1 MIKQHMYFVS
11 NMIRSLHEADRGG
24 WKGGRGEGGGEEHQ
38 LRTAS
43 FPVYANM
50 SMNMDSSVDMGDG
63 ESDYDILRL

>member
-1 MIKQHMYFVS
+1 M
-11 NMIRSLHEADRGG
+11 EG
-24 WKGGRGEGGGEEHQ
+24 GEGGGEEHQ

-43 FPVYANM
+43 FPMYANM